1 MKKLLRTAKLL
12 SALTLSATLLAGC
25 GGAPTG
31 SQSPGAS
38 GSGGSGEGRQLVFWE
53 SSYYTDLETN
63 AFYRTAIDLFKEQHP
78 GVEFVL
84 GSKGRPEQEIDALTI
99 AYSSDA
105 APDLF
110 GYSVG
115 ALMQPFIEG
124 GKLEK
129 LNDQYDENGW
139 REHIDPALLADQE
152 SLFGGDL
159 YSLPVR
165 RTVMGIFYRKDVF
178 ERYDLRIPTTYEE
191 FLNVC
196 ETLQKNGIVP
206 IANPGK
212 VPAATNRWFDGLL
225 EKNCG
230 IALHDDLCYGRTS
243 LNCPEVVASL
253 ADLKAL
259 SAYFQPGH
267 FSAEENECRLLL
279 YPGDAAMEYSATWE
293 ADTFES
299 QGQNVDDWGYF
310 RFPSG
315 LEQARSNR
323 FTYGLY
329 VSADSPN
336 KDLAYDFLKICAS
349 LEPYKAD
356 FEERGSI
363 VGIRDDAFD
372 LTKLDAL
379 RTALVEDASNPD
391 GSYMATNEM
400 CWPPK
405 LTDMLY
411 EVLDKVL
418 LEEITPEEGA
428 KMLDET
434 AAEIG
439 FYKS

>member
-1 MKKLLRTAKLL
+1 MKKRAKTVKTLTALVL
-12 SALTLSATLLAGC
+12 MGTVLAGC
-25 GGAPTG
+25 GGGSVNEPTD
-31 SQSPGAS
+31 
-38 GSGGSGEGRQLVFWE
+38 SGGETGRQLVFWE

-63 AFYRTAIDLFKEQHP
+63 AFYRRAIELFEEQHP
-78 GVEFVL
+78 DVEFVL
-84 GSKGRPEQEIDALTI
+84 GSKGRPEQEIDALNI
-99 AYSSDA
+99 AFSSDA
-105 APDLF
+105 APDMF

-115 ALMQPFIEG
+115 SLVEPFIEG
-124 GKLEK
+124 GKLED
-129 LNDQYDENGW
+129 LTSLFDENGW
-139 REHIDPALLADQE
+139 RENIDPALLADQE
-152 SLFGGDL
+152 NIFDGSL
-159 YSLPVR
+159 YALPIR

-178 ERYDLRIPTTYEE
+178 AQYGLEVPTNYEE
-191 FLNVC
+191 FLQVC
-196 ETLQKNGIVP
+196 DTLQKNGIVP

-230 IALHDDLCYGRTS
+230 IELHDDLCYGRAS
-243 LNCPEVVASL
+243 LDCPEVVQSL
-253 ADLKAL
+253 ADLKEL
-259 SAYFQPGH
+259 SRYFQEGH

-315 LEQARSNR
+315 LEQSRSNR
-323 FTYGLY
+323 FTYGIY
-329 VSADSPN
+329 VNADSPN
-336 KDLAYDFLKICAS
+336 KDLAYDFLEICAS
-349 LEPYKAD
+349 LEPYQVD

-372 LTKLDAL
+372 LSKLDSL
-379 RTALVEDASNPD
+379 RTALVEDAANPD

-411 EVLDKVL
+411 EVLDKVI

-434 AAEIG
+434 AQEIE
-439 FYKS
+439 FYQS

>member
-1 MKKLLRTAKLL
+1 MKQLLRSAK
-12 SALTLSATLLAGC
+12 TLSCLALAGALLASC
-25 GGAPTG
+25 GTP
-31 SQSPGAS
+31 S
-38 GSGGSGEGRQLVFWE
+38 GSGPSGTSGEKRQLVFWE

-63 AFYRTAIDLFKEQHP
+63 AFYRVAIEKFNEMHP
-78 GVEFVL
+78 DVEFVL

-99 AYSSDA
+99 AFSSDA
-105 APDLF
+105 APDMF

-115 ALMQPFIEG
+115 ALVQPFIDG
-124 GKLEK
+124 GKLEQ
-129 LNDQYDENGW
+129 LDSLYQENGW
-139 REHIDPALLADQE
+139 ADNIDPALLDDQR
-152 SLFGGDL
+152 SLFDGNL
-159 YSLPVR
+159 YSLPIR
-165 RTVMGIFYRKDVF
+165 RTVMGVFYRKDVF
-178 ERYDLRIPTTYEE
+178 AQYGLKVPATYEE
-191 FLNVC
+191 FLQVC
-196 ETLQKNGIVP
+196 ETLQQNGIVP

-230 IALHDDLCYGRTS
+230 IELHNDLCYGRAS
-243 LNCPEVVASL
+243 LNCPEVVQSL
-253 ADLKAL
+253 AELKEL
-259 SAYFQPGH
+259 SQYFQEGH

-299 QGQNVDDWGYF
+299 QGQNVEDWGYF

-315 LEQARSNR
+315 LDQSRSNR
-323 FTYGLY
+323 FTYGIY
-329 VSADSPN
+329 ISADSPN
-336 KDLAYDFLKICAS
+336 KDLAIDFLKICAS
-349 LEPYKAD
+349 LDPYQAD
-356 FEERGSI
+356 FDERGSI

-372 LTKLDAL
+372 LTKLDPL
-379 RTALVEDASNPD
+379 RTSLVEDASNPD

-418 LEEITPEEGA
+418 LGEITPEEGA
-428 KMLDET
+428 NMLDQT

-439 FYKS
+439 FYQN